1 MKLTLAPSA
10 PNWWLRLKAFFAAAP
25 ARGTRPPVRPQACP
39 KHHRTTAFFEL
50 P

>member
-1 MKLTLAPSA
+1 MKLTLTHPLRVC
-10 PNWWLRLKAFFAAAP
+10 WLRLKLLLSSRRSRASSPSASKSTP
-25 ARGTRPPVRPQACP
+25 S